1 MTFVEDELRR
11 TADELFAGRSSLLS
25 LTQLVE
31 LGWEELVADEPALA
45 VATLAE
51 AQGRLRGRSRLVEL
65 EMVRALGLDPAVAAI
80 GLPWQGTV
88 VESSPA
94 DVILLGD
101 ADEAPSF
108 LVPVLEGD
116 GVTLCEL
123 QASTLVAVPV
133 AGVDPTA
140 GWARVTG
147 AFQSDV
153 GTGVPRAAWLRAVG
167 AGRLALAHEM
177 VGVAQGM
184 LDLAVHHVVDRRQ
197 FGVALGTF
205 QAVQHRLADVHVDL
219 EAARAI
225 ARSAWI
231 GTDPSLAAAAHLAAR
246 RALATATSHC
256 HQVMGA
262 IGCTWE
268 HDMHRFIRRGLILD
282 VLLGPD
288 DWTWAGLVESARSA
302 ERVDLFA

>member
-11 TADELFAGRSSLLS
+11 TADELFAGPSSSVS
-25 LTQLVE
+25 LAQLVE
-31 LGWEELVADEPALA
+31 LGWGELVADEPALA
-45 VATLAE
+45 VSTLAE
-51 AQGRLRGRSRLVEL
+51 AQGRLRGSSRLVEL
-65 EMVRALGLDPAVAAI
+65 EMGRALGLDAAVAAL
-80 GLPWQGTV
+80 GLPLRGTT
-88 VESSPA
+88 VETSPA

-101 ADEAPSF
+101 ADEASSL
-108 LVPVLEGD
+108 LVPVLAGD
-116 GVTLCEL
+116 GVRLCEL
-123 QASTLVAVPV
+123 QISTLVGVPV

-140 GWARVTG
+140 GWTRVTG
-147 AFQSDV
+147 AFRSDM
-153 GTGVPRAAWLRAVG
+153 GTDVDRTAWLRAVG
-167 AGRLALAHEM
+167 AGRLALSYEVA
-177 VGVAQGM
+177 GVTKAM
-184 LDLAVHHVVDRRQ
+184 LDLAVRHVVDRRQ

-231 GTDPSLAAAAHLAAR
+231 GSDPSLAAAAHLAAR

-268 HDMHRFIRRGLILD
+268 HDMHRFIRRGLLLD
-282 VLLGPD
+282 VLLGAD
-288 DWTWAGLVESARSA
+288 DWTLGALVESACSA